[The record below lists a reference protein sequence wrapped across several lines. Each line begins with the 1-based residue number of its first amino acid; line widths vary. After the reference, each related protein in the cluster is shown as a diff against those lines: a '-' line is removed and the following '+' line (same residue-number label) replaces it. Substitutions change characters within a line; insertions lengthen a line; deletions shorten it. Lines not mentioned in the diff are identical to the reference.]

1 MDEQVTYHPPIVLH
15 DIIIVLDYSILGYGQ
30 HVCPSNSLCSS
41 PLGLWHERRRQYQH
55 LGAFFVPSQTNE
67 QYGPVYI
74 SLLARNI
81 QAVPSPS
88 TRPFLQHRMQADG
101 LIQLHMVVT
110 PLEIAK

>member
-1 MDEQVTYHPPIVLH
+1 MDEQVTYHPLVMLH
-15 DIIIVLDYSILGYGQ
+15 DIVIMLDYSILGYGQ